1 MAQVTGTFSTYD
13 AVGNREDLENAI
25 YRITPEETP
34 FITMIGTTKVTAV
47 RHDWQTDVLATP
59 AQNAQIEGDDYTY
72 QTRSPTKRVANFTQ
86 ISWKPIIVSE
96 TQDAVE
102 KAGRDSELG
111 YQLAKAS
118 VELKKDIEF
127 SCLSNVGSAAGD
139 DSTARVSAGFPA
151 WLTTNA
157 SRGTGGANGGFSANT
172 GLVAAATDGS
182 QRAFSKTLLDDV
194 IEMVYKSGGDP
205 KTIMLSPYNKR
216 QFSTLIA
223 NANVA
228 QWRYEADARRR
239 TIIAAA
245 DVYLSDFGTL
255 EVVPNRVMS
264 TAAAVARNIFVI
276 DPSKV
281 TRGVLRPMKQDVP
294 AKTGDAFKRVIK
306 TEWTLVVRNEAA
318 HGVIADVFGLSASS

>member
-34 FITMIGTTKVTAV
+34 FITMIGTTKVTAA

-281 TRGVLRPMKQDVP
+281 TRGVLRPMQQEVP
-294 AKTGDAFKRVIK
+294 AKTGDALKRVIK